1 MSDEDP
7 LNQLVETLKVLENP
21 DRALCLMAVYLGQK
35 ADQNTIQG
43 ITDIYSVLLGK
54 DVQPTASKVRGII
67 TTLVNSKLI
76 ERERERMI
84 SSTKVSFHQISP
96 LGEISLLYVIFFLV
110 NNPAEIKWDKLQFT
124 SYMAGNSE
132 FKLAR
137 YIVNSALKSDKQ
149 TYKILKS
156 LKDGIDPNKL
166 RTSKPVPL
174 NIPKI
179 FSGKGGFNSFKILEE
194 LIWDYLHLN
203 VGVSRTKIEN
213 HFESAIGSNINRLTP
228 LIHEETIGKSKY
240 YKLSTFGIFILPI
253 LALLIRFFSVDNS
266 ILPSLLT
273 KNFNSDKNSWII
285 LVEQAKLFFIS
296 LYKLV

>member
-43 ITDIYSVLLGK
+43 ITDIYSVLVGK
-54 DVQPTASKVRGII
+54 DTQPTASKVRGLI

-96 LGEISLLYVIFFLV
+96 LGEISLLYVIIFLV
-110 NNPAEIKWDKLQFT
+110 NNPHEIKLDKLQFT
-124 SYMAGNSE
+124 SYMAGDSE
-132 FKLAR
+132 FKLSR
-137 YIVNSALKSDKQ
+137 YIANSALKSDKQ
-149 TYKILKS
+149 TNKILKA
-156 LKDGIDPNKL
+156 LREGTDPSKL
-166 RTSKPVPL
+166 RQGKPVPM

-179 FSGKGGFNSFKILEE
+179 FSGKGGFNSFKIFEE

-203 VGVSRTKIEN
+203 AGVSRTEIES

-228 LIHEETIGKSKY
+228 LIHEETIGKTKY

-273 KNFNSDKNSWII
+273 KNFNSDKNPWII
-285 LVEQAKLFFIS
+285 LVERAKLFFIS